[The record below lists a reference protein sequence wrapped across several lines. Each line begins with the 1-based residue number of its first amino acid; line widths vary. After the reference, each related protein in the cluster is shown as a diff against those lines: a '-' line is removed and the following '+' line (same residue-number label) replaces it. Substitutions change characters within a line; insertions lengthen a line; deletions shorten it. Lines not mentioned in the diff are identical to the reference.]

1 MATLNQI
8 VTILAERS
16 GRQYDLVFK
25 RELKTIVH
33 YWRVQILK
41 QTIQKKASQVS
52 YFLNPIVIEIE
63 QVPEIECPIKDGC
76 VLRSKERLPKTLRT
90 STAPFFYVGDPK
102 FKGLGFSFSQSFNLD
117 FLKYSR
123 NQPANVVRYTFI
135 DGYLYFYN
143 LPKSQRYVGVQDV
156 FESPETL
163 KTVNCDTGETKSC
176 YSDDSEYPMTEDLV
190 QQLIQ
195 AILSTELRIQVQS
208 DTKEVPLNVE
218 VNGRS

>member
-52 YFLNPIVIEIE
+52 YFLNPIVIGIE
-63 QVPEIECPIKDGC
+63 QVPEIECPVKDGC

-102 FKGLGFSFSQSFNLD
+102 FRGLGFSYSQSFNLE

-123 NQPANVVRYTFI
+123 NQPGSIVRYTFI
-135 DGYLYFYN
+135 DGYLYFYG
-143 LPKSQRYVGVQDV
+143 LPSFQEYVGVQDV
-156 FESPETL
+156 FESPELL
-163 KTVNCDTGETKSC
+163 KTIDCETGKSSNC
-176 YSDDSEYPMTEDLV
+176 YLDDDEYPMTEDLI

-195 AILSTELRIQVQS
+195 AILATELRIQVQS
-208 DTKEVPLNVE
+208 DTKEVPLNIE

>member
-102 FKGLGFSFSQSFNLD
+102 FKGLGFSHSQSFNLD
-117 FLKYSR
+117 FVKHSR
-123 NQPANVVRYTFI
+123 NQPTNIVRYTFV
-135 DGYLYFYN
+135 DGYIYLYG
-143 LPKSQRYVGVQDV
+143 LPSPQRYIGVQDV
-156 FESPETL
+156 FESPELL
-163 KTVNCDTGETKSC
+163 KTVNCETGEITNC
-176 YSDDSEYPMTEDLV
+176 YTDDNEYPLTEDLV

-195 AILSTELRIQVQS
+195 AILATELRIQAQS